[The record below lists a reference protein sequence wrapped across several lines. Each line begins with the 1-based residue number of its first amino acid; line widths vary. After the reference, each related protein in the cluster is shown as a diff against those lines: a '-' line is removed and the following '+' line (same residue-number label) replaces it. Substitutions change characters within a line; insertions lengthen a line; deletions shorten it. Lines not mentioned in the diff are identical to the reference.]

1 MSADSSDLHLP
12 GLPLPASP
20 DEKERVAILCA
31 AQAVRGRATVGDVL
45 ESLEMLGVL
54 GEATDMAY
62 RHQRERA
69 RTAAART
76 ETAAVLQIRKPRQ
89 RRRRN

>member
-12 GLPLPASP
+12 GLPTPASP

-31 AQAVRGRATVGDVL
+31 EQCVRGHGTVGDVL
-45 ESLEMLGVL
+45 EALDMLGVL

-62 RHQRERA
+62 RHQRERD
-69 RTAAART
+69 RTADARA
-76 ETAAVLQIRKPRQ
+76 ESAAVLQIRKPRQ
-89 RRRRN
+89 RRRRH